1 MASVKV
7 TPEELALFADY
18 ISTISGIHLN
28 SGKGYLLETRLA
40 KMLRSTETD
49 NFTDLY
55 KKIRAD
61 FSKKLEQQ
69 LLNAM
74 TTNETLFFRD
84 RAPFDLLQHK
94 IIPDLIDKRV
104 PGADINKSPL
114 SLKIWSAACSTG
126 QEVYSIGI
134 VLKELLGDT
143 SNHNV
148 TILGTDISDEAITK
162 ASYGYYNWVDIE
174 RGLPPDK
181 LNKYFHKED
190 DKWKIDDEIRSM
202 ANFNKLNLMN
212 DFSHL
217 GQFDIVFC
225 RNVAIYFPEEKKKS
239 LFNRISKLLKPDGA
253 LIIGSTESIAT
264 VCPTFE
270 SKRYLRSI
278 FYQLKQ

>member
-1 MASVKV
+1 MAQVKV
-7 TPEELALFADY
+7 TPEELSLFSDY
-18 ISTISGIHLN
+18 ISTISGIHLD
-28 SGKGYLLETRLA
+28 SGKGYLLETRLV

-69 LLNAM
+69 LLDAM

-114 SLKIWSAACSTG
+114 SLKVWSAACSTG

-134 VLKELLGDT
+134 VFKELLGDT

-162 ASYGYYNWVDIE
+162 ASYGHYNWIDIE

-181 LNKYFHKED
+181 LNRYFHKEN

-202 ANFNKLNLMN
+202 ASFKKLNLMN
-212 DFSHL
+212 DFNHL

-239 LFNRISKLLKPDGA
+239 LFNRISKLLKQDGA

>member
-1 MASVKV
+1 MFIKKYKITLSLFIILTFTFTAFGLEDNWSRWNRGKEAIKDGNFNRARREFNYYIRH
-7 TPEELALFADY
+7 PEMHRHMFGIAYFGRGLVFDAIGKDELAIKEYRMAIKNDLHPTVQITDKAY
-18 ISTISGIHLN
+18 IN
-28 SGKGYLLETRLA
+28 
-40 KMLRSTETD
+40 
-49 NFTDLY
+49 
-55 KKIRAD
+55 
-61 FSKKLEQQ
+61 
-69 LLNAM
+69 
-74 TTNETLFFRD
+74 
-84 RAPFDLLQHK
+84 
-94 IIPDLIDKRV
+94 
-104 PGADINKSPL
+104 
-114 SLKIWSAACSTG
+114 
-126 QEVYSIGI
+126 IGNI
-134 VLKELLGDT
+134 YMR
-143 SNHNV
+143 NNNV

-181 LNKYFHKED
+181 LNRYFHKEN
-190 DKWKIDDEIRSM
+190 DKWKIDDEIRSL
-202 ANFNKLNLMN
+202 ATFKKLNLMN

>member
-7 TPEELALFADY
+7 TPDELTLFSKY
-18 ISTISGIHLN
+18 ISDISGIHLD
-28 SGKGYLLETRLA
+28 SSKGYLLETRLVN
-40 KMLRSTETD
+40 MLKATGTD
-49 NFTDLY
+49 SFTGLY
-55 KKIRAD
+55 NKIRSD

-69 LLNAM
+69 LLNAI

-94 IIPDLIDKRV
+94 IVPDLIDRRV
-104 PGADINKSPL
+104 PGADIKKYPL
-114 SLKIWSAACSTG
+114 NLKIWSAACSTG

-134 VLKELLGDT
+134 VLKELLGDIT
-143 SNHNV
+143 KHNL
-148 TILGTDISDEAITK
+148 TILGTDISDEAITQ
-162 ASYGYYNWVDIE
+162 ASYGHFNWLEIE

-181 LNKYFHKED
+181 LNRYFIKEN

-202 ANFNKLNLMN
+202 ATFKKLNLME

-217 GQFDIVFC
+217 GMFDIIFC

-239 LFNRISKLLKPDGA
+239 LFNRISQILKPDGS
-253 LIIGSTESIAT
+253 LIIGGTESIAT
-264 VCPTFE
+264 LCPSFE

-278 FYQLKQ
+278 FYQHKY

>member
-7 TPEELALFADY
+7 TPEEFTLFTKF
-18 ISTISGIHLN
+18 ISDISGIYLN
-28 SGKGYLLETRLA
+28 PGKEYLLETRLV
-40 KMLRSTETD
+40 KMLTSTGSD

-61 FSKKLEQQ
+61 FSKKLEQE

-94 IIPDLIDKRV
+94 IIPDLIDKRI
-104 PGADINKSPL
+104 PGSDINKSPL
-114 SLKIWSAACSTG
+114 TLKIWSAACSTG

-143 SNHNV
+143 TRHNV
-148 TILGTDISDEAITK
+148 SILGTDISDEAVTK
-162 ASYGYYNWVDIE
+162 ASWGYYSLIDIE
-174 RGLPPDK
+174 RGLPPVK
-181 LNKYFHKED
+181 LNKFFNKEN
-190 DKWKIDDEIRSM
+190 DKWKIDDEIRSL
-202 ANFNKLNLMN
+202 ATFKKLNLMN

-217 GQFDIVFC
+217 GKFDIIFC
-225 RNVAIYFPEEKKKS
+225 RNVAIYFPEEKKKK

-253 LIIGSTESIAT
+253 LIIGGTESIAT
-264 VCPTFE
+264 ICPSFE

>member
-1 MASVKV
+1 MTLVKV
-7 TPEELALFADY
+7 TPEEFALFTKY
-18 ISTISGIHLN
+18 ISDISGIHLN
-28 SGKGYLLETRLA
+28 PGKEYLLETRLV
-40 KMLRSTETD
+40 KMMNNTETD

-55 KKIRAD
+55 NKIRSD
-61 FSKKLEQQ
+61 FSKKLEQE

-84 RAPFDLLQHK
+84 SAPFDLLQHK

-104 PGADINKSPL
+104 PGSDINKSPL
-114 SLKIWSAACSTG
+114 TLKIWSAACSTG

-143 SNHNV
+143 SRHNV
-148 TILGTDISDEAITK
+148 SILGTDISDEAVTK
-162 ASYGYYNWVDIE
+162 ASYGYYSLVDIE
-174 RGLPPDK
+174 RGLPPVK
-181 LNKYFHKED
+181 LNKYFNKEN
-190 DKWKIDDEIRSM
+190 DKWKIDDEIRSL
-202 ANFNKLNLMN
+202 ATFRKLNLMN
-212 DFSHL
+212 DFNHL
-217 GQFDIVFC
+217 GKFDIIFC

-264 VCPTFE
+264 VCPSFE

-278 FYQLKQ
+278 YYQLKK

>member
-7 TPEELALFADY
+7 TPEELALFSDY
-18 ISTISGIHLN
+18 ISTISGIHLS

-69 LLNAM
+69 LLDAM

-143 SNHNV
+143 TNHNV
-148 TILGTDISDEAITK
+148 TILGTDISDRAVTK

-181 LNKYFHKED
+181 LNKYFHKEN
-190 DKWKIDDEIRSM
+190 DKWKIDDEIRSL
-202 ANFNKLNLMN
+202 ATFKKLNLMN

>member
-1 MASVKV
+1 MALLKV
-7 TPEELALFADY
+7 TPEEFTLFTKF
-18 ISTISGIHLN
+18 ISDISGIHLN
-28 SGKGYLLETRLA
+28 PGKEYLLETRLV
-40 KMLRSTETD
+40 KMLTSTGSD

-61 FSKKLEQQ
+61 FSKKLEQE

-94 IIPDLIDKRV
+94 IIPDLIDRRV
-104 PGADINKSPL
+104 PGADVNKSPL
-114 SLKIWSAACSTG
+114 TLRIWSAACSTG

-143 SNHNV
+143 TRHNV
-148 TILGTDISDEAITK
+148 SILGTDISDEAVTK
-162 ASYGYYNWVDIE
+162 ASHGYYSLVDIE
-174 RGLPPDK
+174 RGLPPVK
-181 LNKYFHKED
+181 LNQYFNKEN
-190 DKWKIDDEIRSM
+190 DKWKIDDEIRSL
-202 ANFNKLNLMN
+202 ATFKKLNLMD

-217 GQFDIVFC
+217 GKFDIIFC

-253 LIIGSTESIAT
+253 LIIGGTESIAT
-264 VCPTFE
+264 ICPTFE

-278 FYQLKQ
+278 FYQHKS

>member
-1 MASVKV
+1 MPEVKI
-7 TPEELALFADY
+7 TPDELKLFSNY
-18 ISTISGIHLN
+18 ISTLSGIHLN
-28 SGKGYLLETRLA
+28 ASKGYLLETRLV
-40 KMLRSTETD
+40 KMLRETGTD

-55 KKIRAD
+55 KKIKAD

-69 LLNAM
+69 LLDAM
-74 TTNETLFFRD
+74 TTNETHFFRD
-84 RAPFDLLQHK
+84 SAPFDLLQHK
-94 IIPDLIDKRV
+94 IIPDLIDKRI
-104 PGADINKSPL
+104 PGSDIKKTPL
-114 SLKIWSAACSTG
+114 TLKIWSAACSTG

-148 TILGTDISDEAITK
+148 SILGTDISNEAVKK
-162 ASYGYYNWVDIE
+162 ASYGYYSLVDIE
-174 RGLPPDK
+174 RGLPPVK
-181 LNKYFHKED
+181 LNKYFNKEN
-190 DKWKIDDEIRSM
+190 DKWKIDDAIRSL
-202 ANFNKLNLMN
+202 AIFKKLNLMD

-217 GQFDIVFC
+217 GKFDIIFC
-225 RNVAIYFPEEKKKS
+225 RNVAIYFPEEKKKI
-239 LFNRISKLLKPDGA
+239 LFNRISKLLRPDGA

>member
-7 TPEELALFADY
+7 TPEEFSIFTKY
-18 ISTISGIHLN
+18 ISDISGIHLN
-28 SGKGYLLETRLA
+28 SGKEYLLETRLV
-40 KMLRSTETD
+40 KMLNSTGTD

-55 KKIRAD
+55 NKIRSD
-61 FSKKLEQQ
+61 FSKKLEQE

-94 IIPDLIDKRV
+94 IIPDLIDRRI
-104 PGADINKSPL
+104 PGSDINKSPL
-114 SLKIWSAACSTG
+114 TLKIWSAACSTG

-134 VLKELLGDT
+134 VLKELLGDIT
-143 SNHNV
+143 KHNV
-148 TILGTDISDEAITK
+148 SILGTDISDDAVTK

-174 RGLPPDK
+174 RGLPKEK
-181 LNKYFHKED
+181 LNRYFNKEN

-202 ANFNKLNLMN
+202 ATFKKLNLME
-212 DFSHL
+212 DFSRL
-217 GQFDIVFC
+217 GMFDIIFC

-239 LFNRISKLLKPDGA
+239 LFNRIAQILKPDGSL
-253 LIIGSTESIAT
+253 LIGGTESIAT
-264 VCPTFE
+264 VCPAFE

-278 FYQLKQ
+278 FYQHKY